1 MTTVNA
7 STKATNGNIV
17 ATVSTAAKPAQIRVT
32 RRSPAY
38 WRVTIDNPPINVMGP
53 EMVRQFQEVI
63 NALEADH
70 HVRVVVFDSAVDD
83 YFLNHSDFTASL
95 EDLTSMPSGPTGLP
109 PWPDFLVRLTRLPV
123 ASIALIR
130 GRATGNGSEI
140 TLACDMSFASR
151 EKTVISQWEVGV
163 GMVAGGGPMAR
174 LPQLI
179 GRNRALEV
187 LLSSEDITGEQ
198 AEAYGYVNRAL
209 PDADLDAFV
218 ETLATRMAG
227 FDKWAIANTKRLVNT
242 SLPPDVELGAG
253 WDACIASLGRPAAQ
267 AGIKELMARGFH
279 KPGDVENRLGYY
291 LGEIAR

>member
-1 MTTVNA
+1 
-7 STKATNGNIV
+7 
-17 ATVSTAAKPAQIRVT
+17 
-32 RRSPAY
+32 
-38 WRVTIDNPPINVMGP
+38 
-53 EMVRQFQEVI
+53 
-63 NALEADH
+63 
-70 HVRVVVFDSAVDD
+70 
-83 YFLNHSDFTASL
+83 
-95 EDLTSMPSGPTGLP
+95 
-109 PWPDFLVRLTRLPV
+109 
-123 ASIALIR
+123 
-130 GRATGNGSEI
+130 
-140 TLACDMSFASR
+140 
-151 EKTVISQWEVGV
+151 
-163 GMVAGGGPMAR
+163 MAR